1 MKKAT
6 QTKAS
11 RRAKPKTATHEVPAV
26 AVSDLPEVA
35 QPVEDSQVA
44 VVAEQAE
51 PSVAST
57 DVAAAPARDDSAE
70 ATVSEAPAAKSAEPA
85 LPSSS
90 DERKEGSSEGPPPS
104 GPSGPVS
111 PRTIV
116 CRNPANGEVLGEV
129 PAMDAAEVSERLA
142 RARIAQ
148 QTWKKTSFAER
159 RRVLRKLLDTV
170 LNHADEL
177 CRMLSAEAGKTLQ
190 NAMMGEI
197 FPVCEKIRY
206 TIKNGEEDL
215 KSEKISSGL
224 LLHKT
229 ATIEFHPLGVI
240 GVICPWNF
248 PLQNI
253 LGPMIPALFSGNAVL
268 AKVSERSSYS
278 APRVQALL
286 DEVLSSCG
294 HSPDLVQIIT
304 GYGDTGAALVRCGVD
319 KIVFTGSVPNGRRVL
334 EGSVQNLTP
343 VILELGGKDPLI
355 VCDDADL
362 EQAVAGAL
370 AGVFICSGQMCLA
383 AERIYV
389 MDGIYDRFIERVVA
403 QAQALRQGDPLS
415 GNGAD
420 IDVGAMTMPHQVEI
434 VEHLVHD
441 AVSKG
446 AKALVGGARRPG
458 GSFFQPTVLVDVDHS
473 MAIMRE
479 ETFGPVMAIMRVR
492 DDAHAIEL
500 ANDSVFGLGS
510 SVFSKDQAR
519 ARRLADQLIAGSTCI
534 NDYGL
539 AYMVQGLPFG
549 GVRNSGFGRLN
560 GREGLRA
567 CCNAKAVVGDRFPL
581 HIPSKIYPVK
591 PGDYEMVRAA
601 VNLIYRPL
609 DLTGLRA
616 RAEAL
621 VDVVRH
627 GLGIG

>member
-6 QTKAS
+6 QTKSS
-11 RRAKPKTATHEVPAV
+11 RRAKPKTATHEVPVVPATEPPSAAQPSTLTVEADPVTIAV
-26 AVSDLPEVA
+26 HSEPPAEVA
-35 QPVEDSQVA
+35 
-44 VVAEQAE
+44 
-51 PSVAST
+51 T
-57 DVAAAPARDDSAE
+57 I
-70 ATVSEAPAAKSAEPA
+70 VSEAVTQ
-85 LPSSS
+85 PSSAS
-90 DERKEGSSEGPPPS
+90 ASASRESAPDVSTKQDGPSSGPPPS
-104 GPSGPVS
+104 GPST
-111 PRTIV
+111 PRTII

-129 PAMDAAEVSERLA
+129 PAMDAAEVSARLDRARLA
-142 RARIAQ
+142 QRE
-148 QTWKKTSFAER
+148 WKKTSFAER
-159 RRVLRKLLDTV
+159 RRVLRRLLDTI
-170 LNHADEL
+170 LDRADEL

-197 FPVCEKIRY
+197 FPVCEKLRY
-206 TIKNGEEDL
+206 TLRSGEDDL
-215 KSEKISSGL
+215 RSEKISSGM

-268 AKVSERSSYS
+268 CKVSEWSSFS
-278 APRVQALL
+278 APRIQALL

-294 HSPDLVQIIT
+294 HSPDLVQILT
-304 GYGDTGAALVRCGVD
+304 GFGETGAALVRSGVD

-343 VILELGGKDPLI
+343 VVLELGGKDPLI

-362 EQAVAGAL
+362 SQSVAGAL

-389 MDGIYDRFIERVVA
+389 MDGIYDRFIERVVEEA
-403 QAQALRQGDPLS
+403 RALRQGDPLA

-420 IDVGAMTMPHQVEI
+420 IDVGAMTMPHQVDI
-434 VEHLVHD
+434 VEHLVAD
-441 AVSKG
+441 AVQKG
-446 AKALVGGARRPG
+446 AKVLVGGGRRPG
-458 GSFFQPTVLVDVDHS
+458 GNFFQPTVLIDVDHS

-492 DDAHAIEL
+492 DDEHAIEL

-510 SVFSKDQAR
+510 TVFSKDQAR
-519 ARRLADQLIAGSTCI
+519 ARRLADRLIAGSTCI

-549 GVRNSGFGRLN
+549 GVRQSGFGRLN

-567 CCNAKAVVGDRFPL
+567 CCNAKAVVGDRFPI

-609 DLTGLRA
+609 DLAGIKA
-616 RAEAL
+616 RAQAV

-627 GLGIG
+627 GLGLG

>member
-1 MKKAT
+1 MKKAS
-6 QTKAS
+6 QTKSS
-11 RRAKPKTATHEVPAV
+11 RRAKSKVATHEVPV
-26 AVSDLPEVA
+26 VP
-35 QPVEDSQVA
+35 
-44 VVAEQAE
+44 VAEASEALAE
-51 PSVAST
+51 SPSSES
-57 DVAAAPARDDSAE
+57 PSSDDS
-70 ATVSEAPAAKSAEPA
+70 SESKDGAGA
-85 LPSSS
+85 
-90 DERKEGSSEGPPPS
+90 GPPPS
-104 GPSGPVS
+104 GPFPG
-111 PRTIV
+111 RTIV
-116 CRNPANGEVLGEV
+116 CRNPASGELLGEV
-129 PAMDAAEVSERLA
+129 PALDASEVSVRLQ
-142 RARIAQ
+142 RARRAQ
-148 QTWKKTSFAER
+148 QEWQKTSFAER
-159 RRVLRKLLDTV
+159 RRVLRRLLDAI
-170 LNHADEL
+170 LDRADEL
-177 CRMLSAEAGKTLQ
+177 CRLLSAEAGKTLQ

-197 FPVCEKIRY
+197 FPVCEKLRY
-206 TIKNGEEDL
+206 TLNHGEDDL
-215 KSEKISSGL
+215 RAEKISSGL

-253 LGPMIPALFSGNAVL
+253 LGPTIPALFSGNAVL
-268 AKVSERSSYS
+268 CKVSEWSSHS
-278 APRVQALL
+278 APRIQALL
-286 DEVLSSCG
+286 DEVLTSCG
-294 HSPDLVQIIT
+294 HSPDLVQILT
-304 GYGDTGAALVRCGVD
+304 GFGDTGAALVRSGVD

-343 VILELGGKDPLI
+343 VVLELGGKDPLI

-362 EQAVAGAL
+362 SQAVAGAL

-403 QAQALRQGDPLS
+403 EARALRQGDPLA

-434 VEHLVHD
+434 VEQLVAD
-441 AVSKG
+441 AVRKG
-446 AKALVGGARRPG
+446 AKVLVGGERRPG
-458 GSFFQPTVLVDVDHS
+458 GNFYKPTVLVEVDHT
-473 MAIMRE
+473 MDIMRE

-492 DDAHAIEL
+492 DDEHAIEL

-510 SVFSKDQAR
+510 TVFSKDQAR
-519 ARRLADQLIAGSTCI
+519 ARRLADRLIAGSTCI

-549 GVRNSGFGRLN
+549 GVRSSGFGRLN

-567 CCNAKAVVGDRFPL
+567 CCNAKAVVGDRFPI

-609 DLTGLRA
+609 DLSGIKA
-616 RAEAL
+616 RAQAL
-621 VDVVRH
+621 VEVVRH
-627 GLGIG
+627 SLRKG